1 MKIHFFLRFQTR
13 YGQELRISGNHPALG
28 NDISGP
34 GVPMQYYNDQFW
46 HYVLECDEKDASIP
60 ETLNYQY
67 SLVEAGAESI
77 REWGEDRRISWQ
89 STKADTLQVI
99 DTWNHAGEFQNV
111 FYSAPFRKVL
121 LRHHAQA
128 AAKQPA
134 KTTTHIFRV
143 KHPLL
148 NEDEKLCISGSS
160 ETFGAWDAEQSVPM
174 HREGDWWVLNADL
187 SREDF
192 PTTYKYGIWN
202 SRENRFVRY
211 EDGNNRI
218 LYDTRAK
225 KKITVLHDGFAQLPN
240 DSWRGSGIAIPV
252 FSLRTRQSFGI
263 GEFTD
268 IKPLVDWSRKLGM
281 RMIQLLP
288 VNDTI
293 STRTWVDS
301 YPYSAIS
308 AFALHP
314 VYLNLDKVAGKDYKA
329 SVHALQKR
337 QKQLNA
343 LPDVDYEAVLKLKW
357 DVIEDLYAL
366 LKDKVFAS
374 ADYAAFFEQNKYWLQ
389 PYAAFSYLRDK
400 YKTPD
405 FSQWKQ
411 HGKYDRTDIAKL
423 CDPGR
428 KHHDQIA
435 IHYFT
440 QYHLHLQLQEA
451 HEYANRHGIIL
462 KGDIP
467 IGINRYGVDAWME
480 PELYNMDMQAGA
492 PPDGFA
498 VKGQNWSFPTYNWGK
513 MQLDGFAWWKQR
525 FEQMSRYFDAF
536 RIDHILG
543 FFRIWSIPYHAVE
556 GIMGRFV
563 PAIPVDVRE
572 FAERGIWFDHHRY
585 CTPFINDQ
593 VLWETF
599 GPLVQEARAFVDAD
613 PGGMYRLKPAFDTQ
627 RKVET
632 WFDTQDHGAHADQLK
647 QGLFDLISNVILFE
661 DSTAAGEKFH
671 FRFNMESTASY
682 RYLPW
687 DVQEK
692 LRDLYVHYFFRR
704 QDDFWKREAMQK
716 LPALKRCTDMLIC
729 GEDLG
734 LVPACVPDVMKQL
747 GILSLEIQ
755 RMPKDP
761 KKEFFHPNDAP
772 YLSVVTPSTH
782 DMSTVRG
789 WWEEDAEKTQHF
801 YTHEL
806 GQYGPAPGF
815 CEPWISKA
823 ILLQHLFSPAQ
834 WAVFQFQDLMG
845 INAAKRRENPQ
856 EERINVPANPKHY
869 WRYRMHLP
877 LEDLLEDAAFN
888 EEISGYMQS
897 AGRASTH

>member
-1 MKIHFFLRFQTR
+1 MKVHFFLRFQTR
-13 YGQELRISGNHPALG
+13 IGQELRISGNLPALG
-28 NDISGP
+28 NDLSGP
-34 GVPMQYYNDQFW
+34 GVPMQYHSDQFW
-46 HYVLECDEKDASIP
+46 HFELDCDTNDKSLPATISYHYMLA
-60 ETLNYQY
+60 ET
-67 SLVEAGAESI
+67 GAESI
-77 REWGEDRRISWQ
+77 REWGEDRAISW
-89 STKADTLQVI
+89 KELKGDELQLM

-121 LRHHAQA
+121 LPQQA
-128 AAKQPA
+128 LPA
-134 KTTTHIFRV
+134 RKSAPKNTSHIFKV

-148 NEDEKLCISGSS
+148 GPDEKLCISGSC
-160 ETFGAWDAEQSVPM
+160 ETFGAWDAEKSLAM
-174 HREGDWWVLNADL
+174 HPEGDWWVLNANL
-187 SREDF
+187 SKEDF
-192 PTTYKYGIWN
+192 PMTYKYGVWN
-202 SRENRFVRY
+202 SRDNRFERY

-225 KKITVLHDGFAQLPN
+225 KKVTILHDGFAQLPN
-240 DSWRGSGIAIPV
+240 NTWRGSGIAIPV
-252 FSLRTRQSFGI
+252 FSLRSRQSFGI

-268 IKPLVDWSRKLGM
+268 IRLLVDWSKKLGM

-293 STRTWVDS
+293 STRTWMDS

-314 VYLNLDKVAGKDYKA
+314 VYLNLDKVAGKDYKS
-329 SVHALQKR
+329 SVHALHKK

-366 LKDKVFAS
+366 LNEKVFAS
-374 ADYAAFFEQNKYWLQ
+374 ADYVAFYEQNKYWLQ
-389 PYAAFSYLRDK
+389 PYAAFCYLRDK

-405 FSQWKQ
+405 FTRWKQ
-411 HGKYDRTDIAKL
+411 HGIYDEKEIAKL
-423 CDPGR
+423 CDSSR
-428 KHHDQIA
+428 KHHDRIA

-480 PELYNMDMQAGA
+480 PALYNMDTQAGA
-492 PPDGFA
+492 PPDDFA
-498 VKGQNWSFPTYNWGK
+498 VRGQNWSFPTYNWEK
-513 MQLDGFAWWKQR
+513 MQLDGFSWWKQR
-525 FEQMSRYFDAF
+525 FGQMSRYFDAF

-543 FFRIWSIPYHAVE
+543 FFRIWSIPCHAVE
-556 GIMGRFV
+556 GIMGHFV

-572 FAERGIWFDHHRY
+572 FHERDIWFDHHRY
-585 CTPFINDQ
+585 CTPYINDA
-593 VLWETF
+593 VLWEAF
-599 GPLVQEARAFVDAD
+599 GPLAEEARAFVD
-613 PGGMYRLKPAFDTQ
+613 PEPWGTYRLKPAFDTQ
-627 RKVET
+627 RKVEA
-632 WFDTQDHGAHADQLK
+632 WYASQEKDGNVEQIR

-661 DSTAAGEKFH
+661 DRSAAGEKFH
-671 FRFNMESTASY
+671 FRFSMESTASF
-682 RYLPW
+682 RQLPG
-687 DVQEK
+687 DVQHK
-692 LRDLYVHYFFRR
+692 LRELYVHYFFRR
-704 QDDFWKREAMQK
+704 QDEFWKREAMQK

-761 KKEFFHPNDAP
+761 KREFFHPNDAP

-789 WWEEDAEKTQHF
+789 WWEEDADKTQHF

-806 GQYGPAPGF
+806 GQYGPAPQF

-845 INAAKRRENPQ
+845 ISGTLRRENPQ
-856 EERINVPANPKHY
+856 EERINVPSNPKHY
-869 WRYRMHLP
+869 WRYRMHIP
-877 LEDLLEDAAFN
+877 LEDLLQNEALN
-888 EEISGYMQS
+888 EEINGYIQS
-897 AGRASTH
+897 AGRL